1 MNNPDRA
8 DKKIREGFVGQKMI
22 VLPPNIKRSLAN
34 NALVKHLYP
43 TAMGFYPHAGFHDR
57 ERTSGCSDHILLY
70 CTSGTGTV
78 RVNTKVSKLSPND
91 FVWLPKNIPHQYTSS
106 KDDPWTI
113 YWVHFLGEY
122 ADLLYKRY
130 LDINEEPVFIAY
142 NEERIRKFDSIFRLS
157 EDCFDM
163 MKLEIGSIKLQE
175 FISDFIYAPIID
187 PDIPKNDK
195 ISDSISFMKENISH
209 QISVKGLAQ
218 QQNLS
223 ITHYSRMFRARTGS
237 SPNQFFSELKIQKSC
252 QYLYF
257 TDRSIKEICNELGFR
272 DPYYFSRLFKK
283 LMGDSPAKYKNR
295 YKRAI

>member
-1 MNNPDRA
+1 
-8 DKKIREGFVGQKMI
+8 
-22 VLPPNIKRSLAN
+22 
-34 NALVKHLYP
+34 
-43 TAMGFYPHAGFHDR
+43 
-57 ERTSGCSDHILLY
+57 
-70 CTSGTGTV
+70 
-78 RVNTKVSKLSPND
+78 
-91 FVWLPKNIPHQYTSS
+91 VWLPKNTPHQYTSS

-130 LDINEEPVFIAY
+130 LDINENPVFIAY
-142 NEERIRKFDSIFRLS
+142 NEERIKKFDSIFRLS
-157 EDCFDM
+157 EDCFNM
-163 MKLEIGSIKLQE
+163 MKLEIASIKLQE
-175 FISDFIYAPIID
+175 LISDFIYAPIID

-209 QISVKGLAQ
+209 QISVKALAQ

-257 TDRSIKEICNELGFR
+257 TDRSIKRSATNLDFR
-272 DPYYFSRLFKK
+272 TPTTFRAYS
-283 LMGDSPAKYKNR
+283 KN
-295 YKRAI
+295 